1 MTIIKENQN
10 DTGVMTFTFRFIK
23 REDMPYPN
31 YTDEEIEKIV
41 DVLGRAVLKDIWD
54 SLETEEDRAYFRS
67 INGPLFD
74 KEKLE
79 CNHLKQRN

>member
-1 MTIIKENQN
+1 MTIINENQ
-10 DTGVMTFTFRFIK
+10 
-23 REDMPYPN
+23 N
-31 YTDEEIEKIV
+31 YTDEEIDKIV

-54 SLETEEDRAYFRS
+54 SLETEEDQAYFRS

>member
-1 MTIIKENQN
+1 MLRISNRLLRLRSLQIMTIINENQ
-10 DTGVMTFTFRFIK
+10 
-23 REDMPYPN
+23 N
-31 YTDEEIEKIV
+31 YTDEEIDKIV